1 MNGLMNEIYLEPSD
15 VSKYKIMDAYYT
27 GMTNNILEKLRE
39 QPYNL
44 KIEQSPHTEDLN
56 KIKYSFIIPGLDEVI
71 KGDYLISNKLAFNS
85 KLGNLLSKI
94 HFNNLLSTGL
104 KKRLHKVKNDII
116 LSSNMEAIYNTTILM
131 DLVEKAHVSEYIP
144 PSDDYSIY
152 MGFIHQMAFL
162 QEFDTSNLIDIC
174 KVSGYKYKPPMV
186 RVSDLKFSSPKL
198 LYNLDENKI
207 ERVIPYKYITIFLKD
222 NKSDNEVSFYLTS
235 TETSREFPEGVYKNI
250 EVKKGQITAKHSCI
264 FK

>member
-1 MNGLMNEIYLEPSD
+1 MNEIYLEPSN
-15 VSKYKIMDAYYT
+15 VSKYKLMVSYYT
-27 GMTNNILEKLRE
+27 GMSDNILKELTE

-44 KIEQSPHTEDLN
+44 KIEQSLCTEDLN
-56 KIKYSFIIPGLDEVI
+56 KINYSFIIPGLDEVI

-104 KKRLHKVKNDII
+104 MKRLRKVKNDII
-116 LSSNMEAIYNTTILM
+116 LSSNTEAIYNTTILM
-131 DLVEKAHVSEYIP
+131 DLVEKVHVSEYIP
-144 PSDDYSIY
+144 SSDDYSIY

-186 RVSDLKFSSPKL
+186 RVNDLKFSSPKL

-207 ERVIPYKYITIFLKD
+207 ERVIPYTYITIFLKD
-222 NKSDNEVSFYLTS
+222 DKSDNEVSFYLTS
-235 TETSREFPEGVYKNI
+235 TETSTEFPEGVYKNI

>member
-1 MNGLMNEIYLEPSD
+1 MSSLVNEIYLEPSD
-15 VSKYKIMDAYYT
+15 VPKYKLIVSYYI
-27 GMTNNILEKLRE
+27 GMSDNILKELTE

-44 KIEQSPHTEDLN
+44 KIEQSLYTEDLN
-56 KIKYSFIIPGLDEVI
+56 KINYSFIIPGLDEVI

-104 KKRLHKVKNDII
+104 MKRLRKVKNDII

-131 DLVEKAHVSEYIP
+131 DLVEKVHVSEYIP

-152 MGFIHQMAFL
+152 MGFIHQMVFL
-162 QEFDTSNLIDIC
+162 QEFDTSNLIDVY
-174 KVSGYKYKPPMV
+174 KVSGYKNKLPMV

-207 ERVIPYKYITIFLKD
+207 EKVIPSKYITIFLKD
-222 NKSDNEVSFYLTS
+222 DKSDNEVSFYLTS
-235 TETSREFPEGVYKNI
+235 TETSTEFPEGVYKNI

>member
-1 MNGLMNEIYLEPSD
+1 
-15 VSKYKIMDAYYT
+15 
-27 GMTNNILEKLRE
+27 
-39 QPYNL
+39 
-44 KIEQSPHTEDLN
+44 
-56 KIKYSFIIPGLDEVI
+56 
-71 KGDYLISNKLAFNS
+71 
-85 KLGNLLSKI
+85 
-94 HFNNLLSTGL
+94 
-104 KKRLHKVKNDII
+104 
-116 LSSNMEAIYNTTILM
+116 M
-131 DLVEKAHVSEYIP
+131 DLVEKVHVSEYIP

-186 RVSDLKFSSPKL
+186 RVNDLKFSSPKL

-207 ERVIPYKYITIFLKD
+207 ERVIPYTYITIFLKD
-222 NKSDNEVSFYLTS
+222 DKSDNEVSFYLTS
-235 TETSREFPEGVYKNI
+235 TELPEGVYKNI

>member
-1 MNGLMNEIYLEPSD
+1 MNYLNNIYLECPD
-15 VSKYKIMDAYYT
+15 ASKYKIMDAYYT

-44 KIEQSPHTEDLN
+44 KIEQSPYTEDLN

-71 KGDYLISNKLAFNS
+71 KDEYLISNKLAFS
-85 KLGNLLSKI
+85 TKLGNLLSKI

-104 KKRLHKVKNDII
+104 MKRLRKVKNDII

-131 DLVEKAHVSEYIP
+131 DLVEKVHVSEYIP
-144 PSDDYSIY
+144 LSEDYSIY
-152 MGFIHQMAFL
+152 MAFIHQMAFL
-162 QEFDTSNLIDIC
+162 QEFDTDNLIDVY
-174 KVSGYKYKPPMV
+174 KVSGYKNKLPMV

-207 ERVIPYKYITIFLKD
+207 EKVIPCKYITIFLKD
-222 NKSDNEVSFYLTS
+222 DKSDNEVSFYLTN
-235 TETSREFPEGVYKNI
+235 TETSTEFPEGVYKNI

>member
-1 MNGLMNEIYLEPSD
+1 MNYLNNIYLEPSD
-15 VSKYKIMDAYYT
+15 ASKYKIMDSYYT

-44 KIEQSPHTEDLN
+44 KIDQSPYAEDLN

-71 KGDYLISNKLAFNS
+71 EGDYLISNKLAFNS

-94 HFNNLLSTGL
+94 HFNNLLSTDL
-104 KKRLHKVKNDII
+104 MKRLRKVKNDII

-131 DLVEKAHVSEYIP
+131 DLVEKVHVSEYIP

-162 QEFDTSNLIDIC
+162 QEFDTSNLIDIS

-186 RVSDLKFSSPKL
+186 RVSDLKSSPPKV

-207 ERVIPYKYITIFLKD
+207 EKVIPCKYITIFLKD
-222 NKSDNEVSFYLTS
+222 GTSNREVSFYLTS
-235 TETSREFPEGVYKNI
+235 TETSTEFPEGVYKNI
-250 EVKKGQITAKHSCI
+250 EVKKGHITAKHSCI